1 MAILSMNNGK
11 ISGVDEIS
19 IQIKYDGDRL
29 RERVSHLID
38 RVLRC
43 WRILNEQKISQIS
56 SINKKETDDIPKLI
70 GQ

>member
-43 WRILNEQKISQIS
+43 WRILNE
-56 SINKKETDDIPKLI
+56 
-70 GQ
+70 